1 MTTVQRNR
9 IIRQRTGRMAAL
21 FAALVLIL
29 YAAWSLLY
37 VHRNWDEDRID
48 GFYREPKDTLDV
60 VFIGASDISRG
71 FSAGVAFQEYGIT
84 SYPFAMNGDA
94 VFAWEAQLGEVMKR
108 QHPDKIVIEINGA
121 LYSSSDEQKYQMYR
135 SAVERLAIH
144 LPLLSPDRLQL
155 IHQYLLATKD
165 YGAALRLLIPLYEY
179 HSNQPKGFRDAAATI
194 LDNLFRCTDNGGVTT
209 LRGYENLTGK
219 AALGELMTEAERKAL
234 RASLDPAYETE
245 LRRFLS
251 YCRKTYPDADLLF
264 IRMPHLVEQGD
275 ERGAVMY
282 GRSNTIGSIFA
293 EYGYEYISYEF
304 LRSEIGI
311 EDAEDFYDV
320 NHLNVQGMY
329 KFTRFFSQYL
339 LQNGVTPS
347 VVRQEN
353 GGISTELTDRELQQ
367 WEHTSKMTDL
377 FVQYYSQL
385 TRQGQNGT
393 ELNESGELLE
403 KLYEMDGETKETR

>member
-9 IIRQRTGRMAAL
+9 IIGQRMGRMAAL
-21 FAALVLIL
+21 LAALILIL
-29 YAAWSLLY
+29 YGAWSLLY

-48 GFYREPKDTLDV
+48 GFYREPEDTLDV

-71 FSAGVAFQEYGIT
+71 FSAGVAFEEYGIT
-84 SYPFAMNGDA
+84 SYPFTINGDA
-94 VFAWEAQLGEVMKR
+94 VYAWEAQLDAVISR

-121 LYSSSDEQKYQMYR
+121 LYSSSDEEKYQMHR

-155 IHQYLLATKD
+155 IGQYLRETKD
-165 YGAALRLLIPLYEY
+165 YGAALRLLVPLYEY
-179 HSNQPKGFRDAAATI
+179 HSHQPESFRGAAAVI
-194 LDNLFRCTDNGGVTT
+194 LDNLLRCTDNGGVTT

-219 AALGELMTEAERKAL
+219 TAVGKLLPDKEKAALREK
-234 RASLDPAYETE
+234 LDPAYEKE

-251 YCRKTYPDADLLF
+251 YCRKTYPEVELLF
-264 IRMPHLVEQGD
+264 IRMPHLIEEKD
-275 ERGAVMY
+275 KRGKTMC
-282 GRSNTIGSIFA
+282 GRSNTIGAIFS
-293 EYGYEYISYEF
+293 EYGYDYINYEY
-304 LRSEIGI
+304 LRSRIGI
-311 EDAEDFYDV
+311 DDQQDFYDS

-339 LQNGVTPS
+339 LQSGVTPS
-347 VVRQEN
+347 VVRKEN
-353 GGISTELTDRELQQ
+353 GGISTQLTDRELQQ
-367 WEHTSKMTDL
+367 WEHTAKMTDL
-377 FVQYYSQL
+377 FVQYCGLL